1 MEIHP
6 KEAEIIS
13 FVLSRVKQ
21 LISIWLKEEIVEK
34 LSGNG
39 SHGSW
44 WIHLQGRWIFTIY
57 KTVRGSH
64 LQTLPPFLRVY
75 RWKGNAGSA
84 ERIPVSIGNKKKQ
97 SWCDVWRILPT
108 SVNDELLFWCKGAV
122 IEVEWWF
129 GWTGSFQLIGQ
140 FHLQSG
146 KVNKDQFM
154 RSGSAASG

>member
-39 SHGSW
+39 SHSSW

-64 LQTLPPFLRVY
+64 LQTLPPFLRVC

-84 ERIPVSIGNKKKQ
+84 ERIPVSIGNKKNNH
-97 SWCDVWRILPT
+97 DVMSDAFCPRL
-108 SVNDELLFWCKGAV
+108 
-122 IEVEWWF
+122 
-129 GWTGSFQLIGQ
+129 
-140 FHLQSG
+140 
-146 KVNKDQFM
+146 
-154 RSGSAASG
+154 

>member
-1 MEIHP
+1 MRDSLGSECLFGLAQVGPRNPANRSQCSVAGRETISHQAKTIKKRKITMEIHP

-34 LSGNG
+34 LSGSG

-57 KTVRGSH
+57 KSVRGSH
-64 LQTLPPFLRVY
+64 LQTLPPFLRGY

-84 ERIPVSIGNKKKQ
+84 ERIPVSIGNKKINH
-97 SWCDVWRILPT
+97 DVMSDAFCPRL
-108 SVNDELLFWCKGAV
+108 
-122 IEVEWWF
+122 
-129 GWTGSFQLIGQ
+129 
-140 FHLQSG
+140 
-146 KVNKDQFM
+146 
-154 RSGSAASG
+154 